1 MEARRDDPVVRLT
14 PASCGVVG
22 GGRMGAGIVHALLL
36 SGAQVVLVERSEEEA
51 AAARERVLRAVNT
64 SVTRGQ
70 VTDAAPVLARLTV
83 ATDAAAL
90 KDTALVI
97 EAVPEDLDLK
107 IETFRRIGDAV
118 ASDTVIASNTSSL
131 SLDLLADAVPHPE
144 RVIGLH
150 FFNPVPASKL
160 VEVVLGDRTAAE
172 LLELREVR
180 VEHVGQRYFGWVN
193 IRACDFSQTVHDDRD
208 RELGVLC
215 SVKPGNANEPE
226 LDDQVIGPLRKLHA
240 DGFVHDPAITRKE
253 LYGLAKI
260 LRRGGDIEQQPRPP
274 GICLGGKMKS
284 ERSIVERVC
293 GKFKEPSLGSGG
305 DAVLAFLQILLKQ
318 ADMPQQGRRI
328 NVVFSKRSN
337 RPPRGESGRRRQQAL
352 SPTRGHLHNAPFS
365 KLDLA

>member
-1 MEARRDDPVVRLT
+1 
-14 PASCGVVG
+14 
-22 GGRMGAGIVHALLL
+22 MGAGIVHALLL

-172 LLELREVR
+172 LRLRAEDWVREWGKTPVTVRNSPGFASSRLGIAIGLEA
-180 VEHVGQRYFGWVN
+180 
-193 IRACDFSQTVHDDRD
+193 IRMLEEGVASAKDIDAAMV
-208 RELGVLC
+208 LGYGF
-215 SVKPGNANEPE
+215 PM
-226 LDDQVIGPLRKLHA
+226 GPLRLSDLVGIDVRLGVA
-240 DGFVHDPAITRKE
+240 RYLAEE
-253 LYGLAKI
+253 LG
-260 LRRGGDIEQQPRPP
+260 PRFSPP
-274 GICLGGKMKS
+274 QLMIDM
-284 ERSIVERVC
+284 VER
-293 GKFKEPSLGSGG
+293 GQLGR
-305 DAVLAFLQILLKQ
+305 KT
-318 ADMPQQGRRI
+318 GRG
-328 NVVFSKRSN
+328 FYDWSD
-337 RPPRGESGRRRQQAL
+337 EA
-352 SPTRGHLHNAPFS
+352 
-365 KLDLA
+365 